1 MIPSAFSLRTEEAL
15 ATGQITR
22 RVRTEII
29 QALSMS
35 MMIHTRTPSSDQYNT
50 MCRKLIETYPIIKDE
65 IGSTGY
71 VSVW

>member
-1 MIPSAFSLRTEEAL
+1 
-15 ATGQITR
+15 
-22 RVRTEII
+22 
-29 QALSMS
+29 MS

-50 MCRKLIETYPIIKDE
+50 VCRKLIETYPILKDE